1 MDFGLGADGF
11 SLNKASKTPFFSCFP
26 VLYGFVHCYS
36 IWSLV
41 DSLNVKNAPTLFRLS
56 RRDTWSPRSE
66 QAVMSVPRKG
76 TLVGLSLATLGLT
89 LLIVCAIPVTGIEKV
104 IDTSFVVAPNTEYG
118 PPNAGT
124 SYHTR
129 VLGKSVLRGDVLT
142 EGGGV
147 NLTVHGYNTQNL
159 VGIYVEGQYSFVVD
173 PADDLYLF
181 TFSNLGHNQSLVQ
194 FKLEE
199 IWTRPMAFGSPPLF
213 ILGLVALCLL
223 VAGVAILIVTY
234 PRLSLYISTKK

>member
-1 MDFGLGADGF
+1 M
-11 SLNKASKTPFFSCFP
+11 
-26 VLYGFVHCYS
+26 
-36 IWSLV
+36 
-41 DSLNVKNAPTLFRLS
+41 
-56 RRDTWSPRSE
+56 
-66 QAVMSVPRKG
+66 PRKG
-76 TLVGLSLATLGLT
+76 TSVGLLLATLGLA
-89 LLIVCAIPVTGIEKV
+89 LSIVCAIPVTNIEKV

-129 VLGKSVLRGDVLT
+129 VLGKSVLRGEVLT

-147 NLTVHGYNTQNL
+147 NLTAHGYNTQNL
-159 VGIYVEGQYSFVVD
+159 VDVYVEDRYSFVVD
-173 PADDLYLF
+173 PADDLYSF
-181 TFSNLGHNQSLVQ
+181 AFSNLGYNESLVQ

-199 IWTRPMAFGSPPLF
+199 IWTSPMALAFGSPPLF

-223 VAGVAILIVTY
+223 VAGIAILIVTY